1 MRRGS
6 PPTFLPLITEERY
19 GGRAAAMNVVW
30 TPETSGTP
38 AAGQHDLGHVHLGAV
53 PWSSPVAQTS
63 QKTLE
68 LRGLKKLK

>member
-1 MRRGS
+1 M
-6 PPTFLPLITEERY
+6 
-19 GGRAAAMNVVW
+19 GGRVAAMNVVW

-68 LRGLKKLK
+68 LRGLKKLKVFQHELLVPDS

>member
-1 MRRGS
+1 M
-6 PPTFLPLITEERY
+6 

-30 TPETSGTP
+30 TPETAGTP

-68 LRGLKKLK
+68 LRGLKKLKVFQHELLVPDS